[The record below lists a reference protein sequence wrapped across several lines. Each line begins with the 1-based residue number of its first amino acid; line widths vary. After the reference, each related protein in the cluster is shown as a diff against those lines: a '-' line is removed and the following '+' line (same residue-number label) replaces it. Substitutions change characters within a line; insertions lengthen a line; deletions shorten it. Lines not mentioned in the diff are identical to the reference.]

1 MSDSNA
7 TIRVRVSPRASQNR
21 IAGVK
26 DSKLVIRVTAPPVDG
41 KANAAVCQLIAKEV
55 GVAKSNVVVIRGDTA
70 RDKLVAIS
78 GVSQAAAEA
87 ALGIDTQPGLF

>member
-41 KANAAVCQLIAKEV
+41 KANAAVCQL
-55 GVAKSNVVVIRGDTA
+55 
-70 RDKLVAIS
+70 
-78 GVSQAAAEA
+78 
-87 ALGIDTQPGLF
+87 